1 LTGFESVFEL
11 IGIIKSFESL
21 LRGIFYVVGLILV
34 VQSLRNAARRSE
46 LGPQFSSWLSPLA
59 GFVIGLLLLALP
71 SAISLLSES
80 LFGISGQISPSSI
93 FQYDN
98 DFIYQLNTGNVGELI
113 ELVVMIIQFLGF
125 IAIVRSLLLFN
136 QIGTQ
141 GSRVVGPG
149 ITFLIAG
156 TLSVNFPLFWGLLVD
171 VFLGLSD

>member
-1 LTGFESVFEL
+1 MIRFESVSEL
-11 IGIIKSFESL
+11 FGIIQSFESL

-34 VQSLRNAARRSE
+34 IQSFRNAAKRSE

-59 GFVIGLLLLALP
+59 GFAIGLFLLALP
-71 SAISLLSES
+71 SAISLLSKT
-80 LFGISGQISPSSI
+80 LFGIREQINPRSI
-93 FQYDN
+93 FQYDT
-98 DFIYQLNTGNVGELI
+98 DLIYPLNTGNVGELI
-113 ELVVMIIQFLGF
+113 ELVVMVIQFLGF

-149 ITFLIAG
+149 ITFMIAG

-171 VFLGLSD
+171 LFLGLSG